1 MRNKCLNLVFMT
13 PHILLSA
20 ALFTAYYKQ
29 RQNVSQTRKSH
40 GLIKE
45 FRSTFFCEIK
55 SMLTYSEFSL
65 GNVLIIFFI
74 VYLKKEKLRIWEP
87 WFYNK
92 SLATLCTFL
101 LSKVDMNSGTDDFFS

>member
-20 ALFTAYYKQ
+20 VLFTAYYKQ

-87 WFYNK
+87 
-92 SLATLCTFL
+92 
-101 LSKVDMNSGTDDFFS
+101 